1 MSNSKPI
8 ENLDVTEVKPGETVD
23 AEKASSEESRV
34 GKTQE
39 SVKETEENKKD
50 TQIEED
56 LIVVEV
62 FLETYDAKQN
72 DKAVKIE
79 TKEIAFK
86 QVNIVI

>member
-39 SVKETEENKKD
+39 SVEETEDNKKD
-50 TQIEED
+50 NKIEED

-62 FLETYDAKQN
+62 FLETSDAKQMIRQW
-72 DKAVKIE
+72 KLKL
-79 TKEIAFK
+79 KK
-86 QVNIVI
+86 